1 MQVKP
6 KNECELCCGNHKAE
20 QCPHERKF
28 SLALDTTS
36 SDTKD
41 KLPDGKSKSVDY
53 SKPQWKWPVI
63 WRPAQSV
70 NGITNLVEYCHTGGT
85 LTPENLLEL
94 DPRKDQLGTGRK
106 QILPDS
112 KTKAWVD
119 EQNGMSTGKTL
130 GHDKSHEEAGD
141 TMHPDPQVNVEP
153 PAKGQK
159 RGTVDTSEKD
169 TPEPAYALQEFVKHI
184 ADPLVNKGWNLH
196 LKFGKGES
204 QGEQFV
210 QGSSPRESIAKT
222 DKKKS

>member
-1 MQVKP
+1 M
-6 KNECELCCGNHKAE
+6 
-20 QCPHERKF
+20 
-28 SLALDTTS
+28 DTTS

-53 SKPQWKWPVI
+53 SKPQWNWPVI

-70 NGITNLVEYCHTGGT
+70 NGITNLAKYHHTRGT

-94 DPRKDQLGTGRK
+94 DPRKVQFGMGCK

-112 KTKAWVD
+112 KTKVWVD
-119 EQNGMSTGKTL
+119 EQNRMNAKKTL
-130 GHDKSHEEAGD
+130 GHDKSYEAVRD
-141 TMHPDPQVNVEP
+141 TMHPDPQVNMEP
-153 PAKGQK
+153 PTKSQK
-159 RGTVDTSEKD
+159 RGTVITSEKG
-169 TPEPAYALQEFVKHI
+169 TPQPARALQEFVKHI

-210 QGSSPRESIAKT
+210 QGSSPWESTAET
-222 DKKKS
+222 DRKVKVSKPQIGRQIPLEMGTGGGGG